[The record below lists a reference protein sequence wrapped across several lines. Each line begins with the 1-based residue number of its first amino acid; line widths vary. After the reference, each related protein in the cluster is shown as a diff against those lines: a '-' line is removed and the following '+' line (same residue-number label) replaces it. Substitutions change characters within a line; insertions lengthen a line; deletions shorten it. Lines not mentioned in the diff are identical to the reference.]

1 MYYLFAFDFDFDLV
15 PFLADFDFF
24 LAAIFNDIRKTD
36 RI

>member
-1 MYYLFAFDFDFDLV
+1 LD

-24 LAAIFNDIRKTD
+24 FAAIFNDIRKTY